1 MSADTEDAAA
11 LAGLDNLEV
20 SSSGGSSRPSA
31 GDIGARVWRSLW
43 PKALAVVI
51 VLASWQLVY
60 LANIK
65 PHVVL
70 PGPGQVFPDLWH
82 QLQHAQLWKAIGLTL
97 RQAVEGFVLAVVV
110 GTVVGLIVARVPPVR
125 AAVGSLITGLQTI
138 PSVVWI
144 PFAIILFGNNSTAIL
159 FMVII
164 TASPAIANGLITGV
178 DFTPPLLLRAGKTMG
193 LRRFELYRSLI
204 LPAAL
209 PSFVAGL
216 KQGWAFAW
224 HGLLAGEL
232 LVIVPNLASIG
243 VLLTADQDQTDM
255 VGVISIMIVILAL
268 GVLVDVLFNTL
279 NESIRRRRGLAPAP
293 STAKGWRLAA
303 GIAR

>member
-31 GDIGARVWRSLW
+31 REVGARVWRSLW

-51 VLASWQLVY
+51 VLAIWQLVY
-60 LANIK
+60 WANVK

-70 PGPGQVFPDLWH
+70 PGPGQVFPDLWN

-97 RQAVEGFVLAVVV
+97 RQAVEGFALAVVV
-110 GTVVGLIVARVPPVR
+110 GTVVGLLVARIPPVR

-159 FMVII
+159 FMVVI

>member
-1 MSADTEDAAA
+1 MSAETEDAAA

-31 GDIGARVWRSLW
+31 RDVGARVWRSLW

-51 VLASWQLVY
+51 VLAIWQLAY

-70 PGPGQVFPDLWH
+70 PGPAQVFPDLWD

-97 RQAVEGFVLAVVV
+97 RQAVEGFALALVV
-110 GTVVGLIVARVPPVR
+110 GTVVGLVVARVPPVR
-125 AAVGSLITGLQTI
+125 AAVGSLISGLQTI

-144 PFAIILFGNNSTAIL
+144 PFAVILFGNNSTAIL

-164 TASPAIANGLITGV
+164 TAAPSIANGLIAGV

-193 LRRFELYRSLI
+193 LRRFELYRSLV

-216 KQGWAFAW
+216 RQAWAFAW

-268 GVLVDVLFNTL
+268 GVLVDVLFTTL
-279 NESIRRRRGLAPAP
+279 NDSLLRRRGLAPTP

-303 GIAR
+303 GLAR

>member
-11 LAGLDNLEV
+11 LAGLDNLEAIPRQK
-20 SSSGGSSRPSA
+20 SRASA
-31 GDIGARVWRSLW
+31 GEIGAKVWRAAW
-43 PKALAVVI
+43 PKLLAVAI
-51 VLASWQLVY
+51 VLGIWELVY
-60 LANIK
+60 LANFK

-70 PGPGQVFPDLWH
+70 PGPGQVLPNLWD
-82 QLQHAQLWKAIGLTL
+82 QLNHAQLWKAIGLTL
-97 RQAVEGFVLAVVV
+97 QQAVVGFAAALVV
-110 GTVVGLIVARVPPVR
+110 GTVIGLVVARVPPVR
-125 AAVGSLITGLQTI
+125 AAVGSMITGLQTI

-159 FMVII
+159 FMVVI

>member
-1 MSADTEDAAA
+1 MSAETEDAAA

-51 VLASWQLVY
+51 VLAIWQLVY

-70 PGPGQVFPDLWH
+70 PGPGQVFPDLWD

-97 RQAVEGFVLAVVV
+97 RQAVEGFALAVVV

>member
-1 MSADTEDAAA
+1 MSADTEEVAA
-11 LAGLDNLEV
+11 LAGLDNLET
-20 SSSGGSSRPSA
+20 GNQGSSRPTA
-31 GDIGARVWRSLW
+31 GEVGGRIWRSAW
-43 PKALAVVI
+43 PKALAI
-51 VLASWQLVY
+51 VLVLAIWQLAY
-60 LANIK
+60 LANFK

-70 PGPGQVFPDLWH
+70 PGPGQVLPELWH
-82 QLQHAQLWKAIGLTL
+82 DLHTAQLWKAIGLTL
-97 RQAVEGFVLAVVV
+97 RQALIGFAAALVV
-110 GTVVGLIVARVPPVR
+110 GSAVGLVVARVPPVR
-125 AAVGSLITGLQTI
+125 AAVGSLISGLQTI

-164 TASPAIANGLITGV
+164 TAAPSIANGLIAGV

-193 LRRFELYRSLI
+193 LRRFELYRSLV

-243 VLLTADQDQTDM
+243 VLLVSDQDQTDM
-255 VGVISIMIVILAL
+255 VGVISIMIVILIL

-279 NESIRRRRGLAPAP
+279 NESLRRRRGLAQAP
-293 STAKGWRLAA
+293 STAKGWRLAT
-303 GIAR
+303 GVAR

>member
-1 MSADTEDAAA
+1 MATDTT
-11 LAGLDNLEV
+11 LAGLDALELAPEP
-20 SSSGGSSRPSA
+20 GRRGAAERA
-31 GDIGARVWRSLW
+31 ARVWAATW
-43 PKALAVVI
+43 PKLAAIALVWVIWEAVH
-51 VLASWQLVY
+51 LTGWKKY
-60 LANIK
+60 
-65 PHVVL
+65 VL
-70 PGPGQVFPDLWH
+70 PGPGVTLSNLWDQAQTSLLWH
-82 QLQHAQLWKAIGLTL
+82 AVGDTLLRAVIGY
-97 RQAVEGFVLAVVV
+97 ALAVVV
-110 GTVVGLIVARVPPVR
+110 GTVVGLLVARIPPVR

-159 FMVII
+159 FMVVI

-243 VLLTADQDQTDM
+243 VLLVSDQDQTDM
-255 VGVISIMIVILAL
+255 VGVISIMIVILIL

-279 NESIRRRRGLAPAP
+279 NESLRRRRGLAQTP
-293 STAKGWRLAA
+293 STAKGWRLAT
-303 GIAR
+303 GVAR

>member
-11 LAGLDNLEV
+11 LAGLDNLEAV
-20 SSSGGSSRPSA
+20 PRQRSRPSA
-31 GDIGARVWRSLW
+31 GEIGAKVWQSTW
-43 PKALAVVI
+43 PKLLAVAI
-51 VLASWQLVY
+51 VLAVWELVY
-60 LANIK
+60 LAAFK

-70 PGPGQVFPDLWH
+70 PGPGQVLPNLWD
-82 QLQHAQLWKAIGLTL
+82 QLNHAQLWKAIGLTL
-97 RQAVEGFVLAVVV
+97 QQAVVGFAAALVV
-110 GTVVGLIVARVPPVR
+110 GTVIGLVVARVPPVR
-125 AAVGSLITGLQTI
+125 AAVGSMITGLQTI

-159 FMVII
+159 FMVVI
-164 TASPAIANGLITGV
+164 TAAPSIANGLIAGV

-193 LRRFELYRSLI
+193 LRRVELYRSLV

-216 KQGWAFAW
+216 RQAWAFAW

-255 VGVISIMIVILAL
+255 VGVISIMIVILVL

-279 NESIRRRRGLAPAP
+279 NESLRRRRGLTQTP
-293 STAKGWRLAA
+293 STAKGWRLAS

>member
-1 MSADTEDAAA
+1 MSAETEDAAA
-11 LAGLDNLEV
+11 LTGLDNLEQ
-20 SSSGGSSRPSA
+20 GAQTSSRRSA
-31 GDIGARVWRSLW
+31 GEVGARVWRSLW
-43 PKALAVVI
+43 PKVLAI
-51 VLASWQLVY
+51 VLAVAIWEIVY
-60 LANIK
+60 LLNLK

-70 PGPGQVFPDLWH
+70 PGPFQVFPDLWD

-97 RQAVEGFVLAVVV
+97 QQAVEGFALAVVV
-110 GTVVGLIVARVPPVR
+110 GTVIGLLVARVPAVR

-209 PSFVAGL
+209 PAFVAGL

-255 VGVISIMIVILAL
+255 VGVMSIMIVILVL
-268 GVLVDVLFNTL
+268 GVLVDILFNTL

>member
-1 MSADTEDAAA
+1 MSAETEDAAA

-51 VLASWQLVY
+51 VLGIWQLVY

-70 PGPGQVFPDLWH
+70 PGPGQVFPDLWD

-97 RQAVEGFVLAVVV
+97 RQAVEGFALAVVV
-110 GTVVGLIVARVPPVR
+110 GTVVGLLVARIPPVR

-159 FMVII
+159 FMVVI